1 MSGCEHGDETG
12 MWPRDPGPYA
22 PVSPPAVSST
32 LRDQLFVLS
41 QSSSHGSTPSPP
53 PPASDDAVAA
63 AGHPVSSAAA
73 AAVIVAGHKVPTSRI
88 LPLKR
93 PRRVLGNSN
102 NNSNSNVP
110 STAAGAAQGAG
121 GKGRKVPQTVPPAAK
136 THKASMSPVTVSVPP
151 PQLYSLQRL
160 ARTANFSQAMLN
172 ATRNAA
178 QLGYGFPRGGPLRAP
193 SPCAAS
199 APFPADATAGAVGA
213 GVGAGTGATAP
224 APLPPAPVA
233 LGAGVKREGD
243 DEAYALFAGTLD
255 DSAVNY
261 GGGAFGLMSPHGD
274 PFALACG
281 TGAGGAGTDADTAV
295 GLFGPLDGAVDEWA
309 GMAGAYDLASPPTL
323 RQRRRSGEGAPVPAA
338 AAAAAAAM
346 SPNNSSNGCLLM
358 SLDLACS
365 TAMAGTAQGPGADT
379 LGRAPML
386 HARSGTAVAEL
397 SPSLSCIK
405 IEPTGVSSNM
415 NSNNNDD
422 NDGTAYQQQQQ
433 PQQQQQQQQQEFS
446 PPQPAQRT
454 TRTGR
459 QQQQFVARS
468 DHEDE
473 LCCDCGSSDTG
484 TSCGGAA
491 SDELGF
497 DRDSDALVPPPQ
509 PQPAATATT
518 GTRHGGAATQ
528 RTAAAGTAGGATVLV
543 SSAPMYGHGY
553 ADMAAERADVLGL
566 VGATLGAYI
575 DLTHP
580 ASIVPEVIQP
590 MVYVNAR
597 VLRCPMRGGR
607 SLTCCQPFLLMHIH
621 SARDCWMKSTCHVE
635 DGYAVVSGM
644 RFNWLM
650 FRDELRKLTLAFVA
664 RPPVR
669 LRPVQP
675 LGGVETLALMPPLRF
690 LGDTPD
696 AVCARLWDLFKSMPR
711 TFKQLDPVQ
720 PSSADLLGVLAND
733 IHPWFSRCGVC
744 VPLPWENYF
753 RGRFDWPDAGASS
766 SASSSTSPSPSG
778 GAAAAAASSSSS
790 GAAASAAGPPEE
802 AGLARVVA
810 LIFFSFVCS
819 RAFCMDT
826 TLLIDSLQQRGGVTG
841 SMGTSASVRSAT
853 PAPRR
858 VARSSLNGALRRS
871 VSAGN
876 LAPART
882 AAPPLPSVL
891 EPSEPQPLRAV
902 VAAAAAAAHHHHHH
916 HHGGARRPRSALAT
930 AATTIVPPAG
940 AAAAAAAAAATAA
953 AAAAA
958 AAAARGSGE
967 ADQGGASGT
976 PQD

>member
-1 MSGCEHGDETG
+1 MSGCEHGDEAG
-12 MWPRDPGPYA
+12 MWARDPGPYA

-53 PPASDDAVAA
+53 PSTAPDDTTGGATAA
-63 AGHPVSSAAA
+63 TAAA
-73 AAVIVAGHKVPTSRI
+73 AAALPTAHKVPTSRI

-93 PRRVLGNSN
+93 PRRLLNNGNN
-102 NNSNSNVP
+102 
-110 STAAGAAQGAG
+110 AAGAARGTGAPTTNAGAATG
-121 GKGRKVPQTVPPAAK
+121 GGPGRRVPPAAK
-136 THKASMSPVTVSVPP
+136 AAKTSMSPVTVSVPP
-151 PQLYSLQRL
+151 PQLFSLQRL
-160 ARTANFSQAMLN
+160 ARTAHFSQAMLT
-172 ATRNAA
+172 ATKNAA
-178 QLGYGFPRGGPLRAP
+178 QLGYGFPRGAPLRAP
-193 SPCAAS
+193 SPAS
-199 APFPADATAGAVGA
+199 FLPESAVPPSLQQQSQ
-213 GVGAGTGATAP
+213 GVS
-224 APLPPAPVA
+224 
-233 LGAGVKREGD
+233 VKREP
-243 DEAYALFAGTLD
+243 DEMQAQMQGSGNGMLFAGPFD

-261 GGGAFGLMSPHGD
+261 GGPGLGLMSPHGD

-281 TGAGGAGTDADTAV
+281 GGGVGGLGGDADTAD
-295 GLFGPLDGAVDEWA
+295 GLFGALDAGAEDWA
-309 GMAGAYDLASPPTL
+309 GAPFDLASPPGL
-323 RQRRRSGEGAPVPAA
+323 RQRRRSGESVPG
-338 AAAAAAAM
+338 
-346 SPNNSSNGCLLM
+346 SSSNNNGCLLT

-379 LGRAPML
+379 LGRAATL
-386 HARSGTAVAEL
+386 HARSGTAFAEL
-397 SPSLSCIK
+397 SPSLSFIK
-405 IEPTGVSSNM
+405 AE
-415 NSNNNDD
+415 
-422 NDGTAYQQQQQ
+422 GTSTVYQHQEQVQEQ
-433 PQQQQQQQQQEFS
+433 EQQQQQQQQEFS
-446 PPQPAQRT
+446 PPPPAQRT
-454 TRTGR
+454 MTARGAARGEHQHSHSNGENNDENDNDTGGM
-459 QQQQFVARS
+459 
-468 DHEDE
+468 
-473 LCCDCGSSDTG
+473 CGDCSSSDAG
-484 TSCGGAA
+484 NSCGGCP
-491 SDELGF
+491 SEEMGY
-497 DRDSDALVPPPQ
+497 DAQ
-509 PQPAATATT
+509 PQQQTTTTTVRHAGPRPNAGTTATT
-518 GTRHGGAATQ
+518 GT
-528 RTAAAGTAGGATVLV
+528 TAGGNGTVLV
-543 SSAPMYGHGY
+543 SSAPMYGHGFP
-553 ADMAAERADVLGL
+553 DMAAARADVLGL
-566 VGATLGAYI
+566 VGATLGPYI

-644 RFNWLM
+644 RFNWLL

-690 LGDTPD
+690 LGATPD

-753 RGRFDWPDAGASS
+753 RTRVDWPDNAPGGGVGVPSSSSSVSSS
-766 SASSSTSPSPSG
+766 SASSTPSPSMSSTASG
-778 GAAAAAASSSSS
+778 GP
-790 GAAASAAGPPEE
+790 AAGPPEE
-802 AGLARVVA
+802 AGLAKVVA
-810 LIFFSFVCS
+810 LVFFSFVCS

-882 AAPPLPSVL
+882 AAPPPPSVL

-902 VAAAAAAAHHHHHH
+902 VAAQQQHHHHHH
-916 HHGGARRPRSALAT
+916 SNVRRPRSALAT
-930 AATTIVPPAG
+930 SSTTVVVPSAGNGTGGAVAAG
-940 AAAAAAAAAATAA
+940 AAAVGTAQEETA
-953 AAAAA
+953 
-958 AAAARGSGE
+958 
-967 ADQGGASGT
+967 Q
-976 PQD
+976 